1 MTRGTVA
8 FIDYDKRND
17 KYLLFVSEQFNGDMG
32 PDMDKGEKLIR
43 WFKDIYLDKSNN
55 HQTKYYKMERIVAE
69 LNNTFGYEREVSFKR
84 IPLTESS
91 YEDIWINLR
100 TKYLDKEKKD
110 IDYNSDIWSTWFD
123 YSDFLYIVPICDI
136 PKNTVIVEEKEDGS
150 QNEHYLEKDNLYVF
164 CFRKYVGHVSS
175 KDGRYVEENQEYSDD
190 STDENE
196 TFGTL
201 ERAAPPL
208 SIVPP
213 RRFVEILTQYKD
225 GDRYCLVVRDS
236 DNKHVIFKEMK

>member
-1 MTRGTVA
+1 MTRGTIA
-8 FIDYDKRND
+8 FIDYDKKD
-17 KYLLFVSEQFNGDMG
+17 DQYVLFVSEQFNGDMA
-32 PDMDKGEKLIR
+32 PDMANGEKLIR
-43 WFKDIYLDKSNN
+43 CFKDIYLNKSNS

-100 TKYLDKEKKD
+100 TKYIDKGKKE
-110 IDYNSDIWSTWFD
+110 IDYNSDIWGTWFD
-123 YSDFLYIVPICDI
+123 YSDFLYIVPICDV

-164 CFRKYVGHVSS
+164 CFREYVGYVSS
-175 KDGRYVEENQEYSDD
+175 KDGRYVEEDQEFSDD

-196 TFGTL
+196 TFG
-201 ERAAPPL
+201 APPL

>member
-1 MTRGTVA
+1 MTRGTIA
-8 FIDYDKRND
+8 FIDYDKKD
-17 KYLLFVSEQFNGDMG
+17 DQYVLFVSEQFNGDMA
-32 PDMDKGEKLIR
+32 PDMANGEKLIR
-43 WFKDIYLDKSNN
+43 CFKDIYLNKSNN

-100 TKYLDKEKKD
+100 TKYIDKGKKE
-110 IDYNSDIWSTWFD
+110 IDYNSDIWGTWFD
-123 YSDFLYIVPICDI
+123 YSDFLYIVPICDV

-164 CFRKYVGHVSS
+164 CFREYVGYVSS
-175 KDGRYVEENQEYSDD
+175 KDGRYVEEDQESSDD

-196 TFGTL
+196 TFGAP